1 MKIHAN
7 LVSAISVGLKEI
19 FNNGQQADQ
28 VVERLF
34 AANKKWGG
42 RDRKFVAENIYHIVR
57 YRRLYEHCSGAQPN
71 EEGYA
76 LKLLAAKLVLHNQAE
91 PIELLQTVG
100 LHKYDITARCDESKG
115 MRKIEESIPDWL
127 DDLGLA
133 EIGDTWGN
141 EIKALNQQ
149 AQFSVRVN
157 TLKTNKDTVVTL
169 FNNEGI
175 DCTFVDDAPDAV
187 VTTVRK
193 NVKNNIG
200 YRNGFFEVQDV
211 SSQLVAPML
220 DVKSGM
226 VVIDACA
233 GGGGKALHTATLMG
247 NNGKIIAMDI
257 NEHKLANLD
266 ARARRAGVSIIETR
280 KVSDSVVAGLNNKA
294 DRLLLDVPCSGLGVL
309 RRKPDA
315 KWHLSPFFLEDIK
328 NTQAKILESYS
339 NMLRVG
345 GIMVYSTCSILP
357 SENELQI
364 EKFLEANA
372 GRFILLQDRKVSPYA
387 TGFDGF
393 YMAKL
398 QRVA

>member
-19 FNNGQQADQ
+19 FSNGQQADQ
-28 VVERLF
+28 VVEKLF
-34 AANKKWGG
+34 SANKKWGG
-42 RDRKFVAENIYHIVR
+42 RDRKFVAENIYHIAR
-57 YRRLYEHCSGAQPN
+57 YRRLYEFCTGVQPTDD
-71 EEGYA
+71 GYA
-76 LKLLAAKLVLHNQAE
+76 IKLLVAKLVTHNQAE
-91 PIELLQTVG
+91 PDELLQTAG
-100 LHKYDITARCDESKG
+100 LRKLDIQTKYEESKG
-115 MRKIEESIPDWL
+115 MRRIEESIPDWL
-127 DDLGLA
+127 DDLALQ
-133 EIGDTWGN
+133 EIGDNWGN

-149 AQFSVRVN
+149 ASFSVRVN

-226 VVIDACA
+226 IVVDACA
-233 GGGGKALHTATLMG
+233 GGGGKALHAATLMR

-257 NEHKLANLD
+257 NEHKLGNLE
-266 ARARRAGVSIIETR
+266 ARARRAGISIIETR
-280 KVSDSVVAGLNNKA
+280 KATESNVTDLYNKA

-315 KWHLSPFFLEDIK
+315 KWHLSPLFLEEIK
-328 NTQAKILESYS
+328 HTQAKILQNYS
-339 NMLRVG
+339 NMLRIG
-345 GIMVYSTCSILP
+345 GVMVYSTCSILP
-357 SENELQI
+357 SENELQV
-364 EKFLEANA
+364 EKFLEASN
-372 GRFILLQDRKVSPYA
+372 GKFILLQDRKVSPYA
-387 TGFDGF
+387 SGFDGF

-398 QRVA
+398 QRVS

>member
-34 AANKKWGG
+34 SANKKWGG
-42 RDRKFVAENIYHIVR
+42 RDRKFVAENIYHIAR
-57 YRRLYEHCSGAQPN
+57 YRRLYEYCSGAVPN
-71 EEGYA
+71 DEGYA
-76 LKLLAAKLVLHNQAE
+76 LKLLATKLVVHNQAE
-91 PIELLQTVG
+91 PDELLQTAG
-100 LHKYDITARCDESKG
+100 LHKYEIAAKCDESKG
-115 MRKIEESIPDWL
+115 MRRIEESIPDWL
-127 DDLGLA
+127 DDLGMA
-133 EIGDTWGN
+133 EIGDNWAN

-149 AQFSVRVN
+149 ANFSVRVN

-200 YRNGFFEVQDV
+200 YRNGFFEIQDV

-226 VVIDACA
+226 VVVDACA
-233 GGGGKALHTATLMG
+233 GGGGKALHAATLMG

-257 NEHKLANLD
+257 NEHKLGNLE

-280 KVSDSVVAGLNNKA
+280 KATENNVAALNNRA

-315 KWHLSPFFLEDIK
+315 KWHLSPLFLEEIK
-328 NTQAKILESYS
+328 NTQGRILNSYS
-339 NMLRVG
+339 QMLRIG

-357 SENELQI
+357 SENELQV
-364 EKFLEANA
+364 EKFLDATD
-372 GRFILLQDRKVSPYA
+372 GRFILLQDKKVSPYV
-387 TGFDGF
+387 TGHDGF

-398 QRVA
+398 QRVS

>member
-34 AANKKWGG
+34 SANKKWGG
-42 RDRKFVAENIYHIVR
+42 RDRKFVAENIYHIAR
-57 YRRLYEHCSGAQPN
+57 YRRLYEHCSGAVPN
-71 EEGYA
+71 DEGYA
-76 LKLLAAKLVLHNQAE
+76 LKLLATKLVVHNQAE
-91 PIELLQTVG
+91 PDELLQAAG
-100 LHKYDITARCDESKG
+100 LHKQDILDRCNASKG
-115 MRKIEESIPDWL
+115 VRRIEESIPDWL
-127 DDLGLA
+127 DDLGIA
-133 EIGDTWGN
+133 EIGDNWGN

-149 AQFSVRVN
+149 ANFSVRVN

-200 YRNGFFEVQDV
+200 YRNGFFEIQDV

-226 VVIDACA
+226 VVVDACA
-233 GGGGKALHTATLMG
+233 GGGGKALHAATLMG

-257 NEHKLANLD
+257 NEHKLGNLE
-266 ARARRAGVSIIETR
+266 ARARRAGISIIETR
-280 KVSDSVVAGLNNKA
+280 KATEGNVSALSNRA

-315 KWHLSPFFLEDIK
+315 KWHLSPLFLEEIK
-328 NTQAKILESYS
+328 NTQAKILASYS
-339 NMLRVG
+339 QMLRIG

-357 SENELQI
+357 SENELQV
-364 EKFLEANA
+364 EKFLDATD
-372 GRFILLQDRKVSPYA
+372 GRFILLQDKKVSPYA
-387 TGFDGF
+387 TGHDGF

-398 QRVA
+398 QRVG